1 MRTGKILAAS
11 LLLLAACTQDIIHID
26 RITLDPPS
34 VIMAVEDT
42 QQLTVHFLSGSQADL
57 QWYSSDE
64 GIAKVSQSGLVTA
77 VAPGTATIFA
87 GNADNGQFA
96 SCEVF
101 IRGYREELVAGVQL
115 SEHDITLYLGEN
127 VQFTATVLPT
137 TALNQDVSWS
147 SSSTGVAWID
157 QEGYMITLLPG
168 TTVITVKTD
177 EGGFTDSCNVTVL
190 PEYKYVESVWIP
202 EVLHLGVGES
212 QQIDVVIEPEDAN
225 NPAVSWRSLNE
236 SIVTVTQEGLV
247 TGISPG
253 TAHIKVTAEDGQD
266 GSISQYCLVTVTGE
280 DSGGSDESEQ

>member
-42 QQLTVHFLSGSQADL
+42 QQLTVHFLSGSQVGL

-87 GNADNGQFA
+87 GNVDSGQYA

-101 IRGYREELVAGVQL
+101 IRGYREELVTGVEL

-127 VQFTATVLPT
+127 VQFSATVLPT
-137 TALNQDVSWS
+137 TAINKDVTWS
-147 SSSTGVAWID
+147 SSSTGVAWVN

-190 PEYKYVESVWIP
+190 PEYKHVLSVWIP
-202 EVLHLGVGES
+202 EVLHIGVGES
-212 QQIDVVIEPEDAN
+212 QQIELVIEPEDAS
-225 NPAVSWRSLNE
+225 NPAVSWLSFNE
-236 SIVTVTQEGLV
+236 SVATVTQEGLV

-253 TAHIKVTAEDGQD
+253 SAHVKVTAEDGN
-266 GSISQYCLVTVTGE
+266 ISRYCLVTVIE
-280 DSGGSDESEQ
+280 DDSGGSGESEQ